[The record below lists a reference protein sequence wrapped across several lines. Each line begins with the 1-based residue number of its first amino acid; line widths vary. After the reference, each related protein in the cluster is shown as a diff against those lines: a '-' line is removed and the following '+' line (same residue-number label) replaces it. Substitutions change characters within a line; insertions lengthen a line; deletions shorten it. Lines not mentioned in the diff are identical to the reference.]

1 MCGVTIIA
9 MTAGFIDEDFMEIL
23 QEIGCHYILAM
34 LSSSQLTWEPG

>member
-1 MCGVTIIA
+1 MYRATIIA

-23 QEIGCHYILAM
+23 QEIGCYYILVM